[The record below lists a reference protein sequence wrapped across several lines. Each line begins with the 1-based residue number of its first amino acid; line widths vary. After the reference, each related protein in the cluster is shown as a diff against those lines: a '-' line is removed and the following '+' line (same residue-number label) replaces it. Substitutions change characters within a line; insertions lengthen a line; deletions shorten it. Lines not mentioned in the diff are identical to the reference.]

1 MSQDTGVGTV
11 GTGVLPREASSPLR
25 SSEVPALPFRSVT
38 DLKKLKK
45 LMLAV
50 MQVYHKA

>member
-1 MSQDTGVGTV
+1 M
-11 GTGVLPREASSPLR
+11 LPRGASSPLR
-25 SSEVPALPFRSVT
+25 SSEVPALPFRSGI

-50 MQVYHKA
+50 VQVYRKA